1 MIDSFRINTS
11 KNKKT
16 KAVQVSSCNWKHA
29 TLMLGNRRG
38 YMEEI
43 YATYKFSGK
52 LKHSDA
58 SENWFT
64 KFKNT
69 GKYEREDQEKK
80 TQARTM
86 EQS

>member
-1 MIDSFRINTS
+1 
-11 KNKKT
+11 
-16 KAVQVSSCNWKHA
+16 
-29 TLMLGNRRG
+29 
-38 YMEEI
+38 MEEI